1 MFKLRF
7 LIAALACAV
16 AAPGVALAQ
25 AWPTKPVR
33 IVVPFPPGGS
43 TDQVARILAAYL
55 SPALGQ
61 QVIIDN
67 RGGASGSIGAG
78 IVAKAPPD
86 GYTFLVSF
94 DTQAT
99 NQALIPSLP
108 FDAKKDFAP
117 VTLIGTA
124 PMMIAAHNSQPY
136 QSYADVVKAA
146 KAKPDGLTYGTI
158 GTGSL
163 GHLAMVQ
170 LQGLGGYKVTH
181 VPYKGGGPLM
191 QDAIANHVPL
201 VIGSAFVVS
210 PHVKSGAL
218 RPLAVTSAK
227 RDPTF
232 PNVPTLAEQGFPGY
246 HAEAWWGMFA
256 PAGTPQAIIDR
267 MNAEVVK
274 VLKNP
279 EARDKLSAQGMDLV
293 GSSPADLAKFFGGE
307 SDRWAKVIRD
317 NNIKAGE

>member
-1 MFKLRF
+1 L
-7 LIAALACAV
+7 LAALACAALV
-16 AAPGVALAQ
+16 PGLAAAQ

-43 TDQVARILAAYL
+43 TDQVARIVAAYL
-55 SPALGQ
+55 TPALGQ

-78 IVAKAPPD
+78 IVAKSPPD

-99 NQALIPSLP
+99 NQALIPNLP

-136 QSYADVVKAA
+136 QSFADVVKAA
-146 KAKPDGLTYGTI
+146 KAKPDALTYGTI

-163 GHLAMVQ
+163 GHLAMIQ

-201 VIGSAFVVS
+201 AIGSAFVVS

-256 PAGTPQAIIDR
+256 PAGTPQAIVDR

-279 EARDKLSAQGMDLV
+279 EAREKLSAQGMDVV
-293 GSSPADLAKFFGGE
+293 GSTPAELAKFFGGE
-307 SDRWAKVIRD
+307 ADRWSKVIRD

>member
-1 MFKLRF
+1 MRF
-7 LIAALACAV
+7 VRTLLAALACAALV
-16 AAPGVALAQ
+16 PGLAAAQ

-78 IVAKAPPD
+78 IVAKSPPD

-99 NQALIPSLP
+99 NQALIPKLP
-108 FDAKKDFAP
+108 FDATRDFAP

-124 PMMIAAHNSQPY
+124 PMMIAAHNAQPY

-191 QDAIANHVPL
+191 QDAIANHVPI

-279 EARDKLSAQGMDLV
+279 EAREKLSAQGMDLV
-293 GSSPADLAKFFGGE
+293 GSTPAELAKFFGGE
-307 SDRWAKVIRD
+307 ADRWSKVIRD